1 MEFFHPQIVAAQT
14 ISGTGA
20 LRVAAEFM
28 SQVMKRRTCYMPQ
41 PTWDN
46 HFGVFKAAGF
56 KHLKHYPY
64 WNAKKHKIDISKL
77 LAALSEA
84 PEGAIVVFQAAAHNP
99 TGMDPTKKQWKQI
112 AEVIKQRKLFPLFD
126 VAYQGFASGDPDR
139 DAWAVR
145 YFVKEGIETIIAQS
159 FSKSMGLYSEC
170 ILKARSE

>member
-1 MEFFHPQIVAAQT
+1 MEFFHHQIVAAQT

-46 HFGVFKAAGF
+46 HFAVFKAAGF

-64 WNAKKHKIDISKL
+64 WNAKKHKIDISKI

-84 PEGAIVVFQAAAHNP
+84 PEGAIVVFHAAAHNP

-159 FSKSMGLYSEC
+159 FSKNMGLYSEC